1 MKKLVLTSSALIF
14 AFGTTLSVPTM
25 ASAKKTP
32 DVDIEEVCE
41 QIAMDPRAVSAGLTE
56 EECLEE
62 AESGNAA
69 KICQFLLSGDYLPD
83 EVEGVRVNQGRCVS
97 TLRHFQNDQ
106 RKAGN

>member
-1 MKKLVLTSSALIF
+1 MKKLILSSSAMIL

-25 ASAKKTP
+25 APAQKTP
-32 DVDIEEVCE
+32 DVDVEEVCE
-41 QIAMDPRAVSAGLTE
+41 QIAMDPRAVTAGLTE

-69 KICQFLLSGDYLPD
+69 KICQFLLRGGFLPD
-83 EVEGVRVNQGRCVS
+83 ELEGVSVNQGRCVS